1 MEIVEKNKV
10 TIYRYDG
17 QYGASYSVGISKKTQ
32 DGKSELGFMPVRF
45 KKDVVLENKTQIY
58 INSAWLSFNIKDKKT
73 YPYIFINEFTTL
85 DEAIEP
91 SKEVLENKKGQ
102 QEIYLTDDDLPF

>member
-10 TIYRYDG
+10 TIYRYAG
-17 QYGASYSVGISKKTQ
+17 QYGASYSVGLSKKTQ
-32 DGKSELGFMPVRF
+32 DGKTEYGFMPVRF
-45 KKDVVLENKTQIY
+45 KKDVTLENKTQIY
-58 INSAWLSFNIKDKKT
+58 IRSAWISFNKKDDKC

-85 DEAIEP
+85 DQAIEP
-91 SKEVLENKKGQ
+91 SKETLENKKGQ